1 MGEHKVY
8 DMISQRKQRSRGSLL
23 TVATLLAVALPV
35 GASAQ
40 GYNENRT
47 VGFRVVNQDGGLRL
61 SKEVSRQSLSSLRNS
76 SVSAGGGS
84 SGTAAQQHGSDLNN
98 VVQYYNNSSLTINV
112 PGSNSPVTVDGGVLN
127 AGPTSSG
134 TSQLLNNTTQGSV
147 RSK

>member
-1 MGEHKVY
+1 MY
-8 DMISQRKQRSRGSLL
+8 NMIFQRERRSKGTPLI
-23 TVATLLAVALPV
+23 VATLFAAALPV
-35 GASAQ
+35 CASAQ

-76 SVSAGGGS
+76 SVGAGGAS
-84 SGTAAQQHGSDLNN
+84 SGTAAQQQGSDLNN

-127 AGPTSSG
+127 AGQTSSG
-134 TSQLLNNTTQGSV
+134 TSQVLNNTTQGSV